1 MTTEILPTIAAEI
14 NRHHQAAQSLA
25 YQTRATANEA
35 LSHAVQAGRYIEQAQ
50 GITKGQTL
58 AWLRDNV
65 PDLTPQRAKAYLSLF
80 HTAEARNE
88 SIVDHRQLILLG
100 VIDQRQVDPQ
110 PAATRTNPDKWVR
123 WVGGVAG
130 HIRGMIQSRPLTDWE
145 REEREAVAD
154 QLKPIVELYRALGG
168 QVP

>member
-1 MTTEILPTIAAEI
+1 MITEILPTVAEQI
-14 NRHHQAAQSLA
+14 RQHHEAAQFLA
-25 YQTRATANEA
+25 DQTRESATSA
-35 LSHAVQAGRYIEQAQ
+35 LHHAVQAGRYIEQAQ

-110 PAATRTNPDKWVR
+110 PAATRGNPDKWVR

-154 QLKPIVELYRALGG
+154 QLKPLVELYRALGG

>member
-14 NRHHQAAQSLA
+14 NRHHRAAECLA
-25 YQTRATANEA
+25 DQTRDKANEA

-50 GITKGQTL
+50 GITKGQAL

-65 PDLTPQRAKAYLSLF
+65 PGLTPQRAKAYLSLF
-80 HTAEARNE
+80 HTAEARTE

-100 VIDQRQVDPQ
+100 VIDQREVDPQ
-110 PAATRTNPDKWVR
+110 PAATRGKADKWVG
-123 WVGGVAG
+123 WVGGIAG
-130 HIRGMIQSRPLTDWE
+130 HIRGMIQSRPLADWQQ
-145 REEREAVAD
+145 EEREAVAD

-168 QVP
+168 VVP

>member
-1 MTTEILPTIAAEI
+1 MNNEILPTIAVEI
-14 NRHHQAAQSLA
+14 QRHHQCAQSLA
-25 YQTRATANEA
+25 ENTRQCAEDA
-35 LSHAVQAGRYIEQAQ
+35 LNHAVQAGRYIEQAQ

-80 HTAEARNE
+80 HTAEARTE

-100 VIDQRQVDPQ
+100 VIDQKEITAAPKDQTRKAGQWIDWTCRIAAHFRELEKEQPIREWHYERRQSV
-110 PAATRTNPDKWVR
+110 AA
-123 WVGGVAG
+123 
-130 HIRGMIQSRPLTDWE
+130 
-145 REEREAVAD
+145 